1 MKKKEANQENHD
13 IDNNKNLMDQL
24 ITIGTSAG
32 GAKVIIME
40 GFAKKAGLAPEQ
52 ADAIQ
57 STFRLNI

>member
-32 GAKVIIME
+32 SAKVSIME
-40 GFAKKAGLAPEQ
+40 GICKKSRTCPRA
-52 ADAIQ
+52 
-57 STFRLNI
+57 S